1 MARRRAADPA
11 LGATDLAEE
20 LVRRG
25 MPFRSAHEVIGR
37 LVRRAEERKV
47 TLRDLTADGPARA
60 STRALSAEVME
71 ALDPRRAVAAR
82 VLPGGPAPDMVLA
95 EVARLEEELRALGYE
110 P

>member
-1 MARRRAADPA
+1 MAAAAADPA

-47 TLRDLTADGPARA
+47 TLRELSPEDLRGVDP
-60 STRALSAEVME
+60 ALSAEVME

-95 EVARLEEELRALGYE
+95 EVERLEEELRALGYE
-110 P
+110 L